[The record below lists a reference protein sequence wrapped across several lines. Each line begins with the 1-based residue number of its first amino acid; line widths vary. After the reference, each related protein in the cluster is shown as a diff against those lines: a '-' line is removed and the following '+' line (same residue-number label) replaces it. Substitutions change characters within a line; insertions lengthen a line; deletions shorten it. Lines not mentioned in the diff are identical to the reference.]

1 MTNAVDLAVIALYLV
16 GITVFGCSFYFRRGT
31 NSARAFMT
39 GTGRIPNWVVGL
51 SLLATFISSISFLAL
66 PAKAYL
72 TNWNPYV
79 LSLTVPVAVVVAA
92 LVFVPFYRRI
102 GSVSAYSYL
111 EERFGAWARLYASGC
126 FLLMQCARSGVI
138 LFLLAILLSNVLGVG
153 CVPIIVVTAVAT
165 MAYSMMGGITAVVWT
180 DAVQAVIL
188 IAGALLCAAMIFCGL
203 PGGVANALS
212 DAWSAGKFSLGSTS
226 FTDLGSETL
235 MVAFLYG
242 LCINLLTF
250 GCDQCFT
257 QRYQTAKDTRGAIR
271 SMMGGYLLYVP
282 VTFLFVVIGTGL
294 WLFVQK
300 NPGVVPADVAARSD
314 AVFPWFIVHR
324 LPVGVAGLLVA
335 AVVAAAMSTIA
346 TTLNSG
352 STVLLE
358 DYYRR
363 FSRGAVSEAAGLRF
377 LRGANVAITVVSIV
391 VALAVMRATSVL
403 TVWWAMQ
410 GVLSGG
416 LLGLYLLAFFARC
429 TTSAQAALAVVLG
442 TLTLVWVAFGQK
454 LLPLPR
460 PIHVN
465 LGIVLAT
472 LVIFFTGYLA
482 GALRK
487 GKGKEAGT
495 GNSFAGLRVD
505 MV

>member
-1 MTNAVDLAVIALYLV
+1 MTNAIDLSVIALYLV
-16 GITVFGCSFYFRRGT
+16 GITVFGCSFYFRKGT
-31 NSARAFMT
+31 NSAKAFMT

-79 LSLTVPVAVVVAA
+79 LSLTVPVAVLVAA
-92 LVFVPFYRRI
+92 FVFVPFYRKI

-126 FLLMQCARSGVI
+126 FLLMQSARSGVI
-138 LFLLAILLSNVLGVG
+138 LFLLAILLSNVLGIG
-153 CVPIIVVTAVAT
+153 CVPIIVITAVAT
-165 MAYSMMGGITAVVWT
+165 MVYSMMGGITAVVWT
-180 DAVQAVIL
+180 DAIQAIIL
-188 IAGALLCAAMIFCGL
+188 IAGALLCAVLIFSGL
-203 PGGVANALS
+203 PGGFSNAIS
-212 DAWSAGKFSLGSTS
+212 DAWAAGKFSLGSLS
-226 FTDLGSETL
+226 LTDLGSETL

-257 QRYQTAKDTRGAIR
+257 QRYQTAKDMKGAIR
-271 SMMGGYLLYVP
+271 SMAGGYLLYVP
-282 VTFLFVVIGTGL
+282 VTLLFVVIGTGL

-300 NPGVVPADVAARSD
+300 NPGIVPAEVAARSD

-363 FSRGAVSEAAGLRF
+363 FSRRAVSEASGLRF
-377 LRGANVAITVVSIV
+377 LRGANVAITVVSIL
-391 VALAVMRATSVL
+391 VAFAVMKATSVL

-410 GVLSGG
+410 GILSGG
-416 LLGLYLLAFFARC
+416 LLGLYLLAFFARR
-429 TTSAQAALAVVLG
+429 TTSAQAAIAVALG
-442 TLTLVWVAFGQK
+442 TLTLIWVAFGQK
-454 LLPLPR
+454 VLPLPK

-472 LVIFFTGYLA
+472 IVIFFTGYLV
-482 GALRK
+482 GNLRK
-487 GKGKEAGT
+487 GK
-495 GNSFAGLRVD
+495 
-505 MV
+505 

>member
-1 MTNAVDLAVIALYLV
+1 MTNPIDIAVLVLYFV
-16 GITVFGCSFYFRRGT
+16 GITVFGCLFYFRRGA
-31 NSARAFMT
+31 NSTQAFMT

-51 SLLATFISSISFLAL
+51 SLLATFVSSISFLAL

-72 TNWNPYV
+72 ANWNPYV

-92 LVFVPFYRRI
+92 FVFVPFYRRI

-111 EERFGAWARLYASGC
+111 ETRFGAWARLYASGC
-126 FLLMQCARSGVI
+126 FLLMQSARSGVI

-180 DAVQAVIL
+180 DAIQALIL
-188 IAGALLCAAMIFCGL
+188 IVGAVFCAVLLFCGL
-203 PGGVANALS
+203 PGGVVQGLS
-212 DAWSAGKFSLGSTS
+212 DAWTAGKFSLGSLS
-226 FTDLGSETL
+226 LTDLGNETL

-257 QRYQTAKDTRGAIR
+257 QRYQTAKDLKGAVR
-271 SMMGGYLLYVP
+271 AMAGGYLLYVP
-282 VTFLFVVIGTGL
+282 VTLLFVVIGTGL

-300 NPGVVPADVAARSD
+300 NPGVVPAEIAARSD

-324 LPVGVAGLLVA
+324 LPVGAAGLLVA

-363 FSRGAVSEAAGLRF
+363 FAGRAVSEASGLRF
-377 LRGANVAITVVSIV
+377 LRGANVAITVVSIL
-391 VALAVMRATSVL
+391 VALAVMKATSVL

-410 GVLSGG
+410 GILSGG
-416 LLGLYLLAFFARC
+416 LLGLYLLAFFARR
-429 TTSAQAALAVVLG
+429 TTSAQAAVAVALG
-442 TLTLVWVAFGQK
+442 TLTLVWVAFGQRI
-454 LLPLPR
+454 LPLPR

-472 LVIFFTGYLA
+472 LVIFFTGYLV
-482 GALRK
+482 GRMREERR
-487 GKGKEAGT
+487 G
-495 GNSFAGLRVD
+495 RIPRH
-505 MV
+505 